1 MFAQDSVLGSKQ
13 RTPIDINRKQAWKIL
28 MRVHEARY
36 KIYSPTVNLRTTL
49 FYLAAW
55 NQTSQQIKIWVK
67 QVLEVNSINLQKEES
82 TTMMDTFNS
91 EIGGTD
97 PITPPL
103 STPSVTSH
111 QSAPHEQ
118 LEKNWLHQCVAE
130 ARLPDCFHFPLTA
143 QNSRQLAQ
151 RNQYFIKKVIK
162 DLTLREIYNVVH

>member
-82 TTMMDTFNS
+82 ATMMDTFNS

-97 PITPPL
+97 PITLPLPHSICNIPP
-103 STPSVTSH
+103 VCTSWTVRKELV
-111 QSAPHEQ
+111 APMRGRSQ
-118 LEKNWLHQCVAE
+118 V
-130 ARLPDCFHFPLTA
+130 ARLFSFPSDCSELTSISTA
-143 QNSRQLAQ
+143 
-151 RNQYFIKKVIK
+151 
-162 DLTLREIYNVVH
+162 